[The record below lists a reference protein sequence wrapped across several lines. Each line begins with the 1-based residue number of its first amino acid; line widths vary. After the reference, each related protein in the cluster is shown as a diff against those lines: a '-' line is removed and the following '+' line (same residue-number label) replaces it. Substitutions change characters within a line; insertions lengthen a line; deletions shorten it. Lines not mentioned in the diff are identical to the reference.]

1 MRLVVLGLAAL
12 ASWPAAAAACGMS
25 PHVGPTG
32 LILECDGQE
41 KEQAATPWRVAIVGG
56 ALRSELNASNQQ
68 LGIEQASLIAR
79 GERRLGTRYAVGI
92 SVGSILGG
100 SLRIPNMETVDLG
113 AGWTAGASVSA
124 LALAEKEVRPFLLAS
139 FSFAYSVTHGDPAG
153 AVGRSQ
159 YIGRDI
165 RLGLAAGKSFGPARV
180 YAAGRVF
187 GGGFRWEGT
196 MPPLS
201 GGDAHLYQL
210 GAGAAF
216 DLPGHVDVLVEAM
229 PLGERS
235 LTAGAGWS
243 F

>member
-1 MRLVVLGLAAL
+1 MT
-12 ASWPAAAAACGMS
+12 

-32 LILECDGQE
+32 LILDCEGT
-41 KEQAATPWRVAIVGG
+41 EQAVTPWRIAVQGG
-56 ALRSELNASNQQ
+56 ALRSELHASDQQ

-79 GERRLGTRYAVGI
+79 AERQLGTRFAAGV

-100 SLRIPNMETVDLG
+100 SLRIPNMGTVDLG
-113 AGWTAGASVSA
+113 VGWTAGASFAA

-139 FSFAYSVTHGDPAG
+139 VSFAYTVTHGDPAG
-153 AVGRSQ
+153 TIGRSQ
-159 YIGRDI
+159 FTGRDI
-165 RLGLAAGKSFGPARV
+165 RLGLAVGKSFGPVRA

-196 MPPLS
+196 APPLS
-201 GGDAHLYQL
+201 GGDTHLYQL

-216 DLPGHVDVLVEAM
+216 QLPAHFDVLVEAM

-235 LTAGAGWS
+235 LTAGVGKS